1 MLPSLCVAFLSGLVV
16 GSFLPFFPVA
26 LLFVLLV
33 FILILSALE
42 RAGVIDLPKSFMW
55 CAALCLGV
63 VYWTGVTPPISGHA
77 RDGFLSGSSV
87 EYTGRIV
94 GLVQHA
100 PSRLTMVV
108 EITSSSD
115 EGSLTRKIKLT
126 WRDPGDAVWAGD
138 QIVFCASL
146 RVPTGSLN
154 PRGFDYASYVERQG
168 IEAVG
173 TVTGPEAVHL
183 LPSASELNWWWKGW
197 GHIDRWRSIIREK
210 AIYSLAQP
218 ARGLFLGI
226 VIGERGYVEEDLQEW
241 FMTTGTIHLLSISGS
256 HLGLIAVVVFGV
268 IRRGLTFLPAVMLLG
283 MSRFVT
289 PTRVAILC
297 TWLVVTFYA
306 LLAGAEL
313 ATMRA
318 WIMIC
323 LGLATIW
330 IGSERHLLHALAGAA
345 FVILLH
351 DPRAIGD
358 ISFQLSFLS
367 VLAIIWVVVSPS
379 CQDSPDEQ
387 AGTKREVWGRHVR
400 EAVVLGAAV
409 TLVTTPLVA
418 WYFNQVPW
426 LGLVTNLV
434 AVPFTGMILVPF
446 GLLSACVTLVNV
458 AGDIPLALIQ
468 ERLLEWMVH
477 ALHWC
482 ATLPG
487 SDWRVPAPP
496 LWGMAAF
503 YLGVPLV
510 VGAIRLRY
518 HRAIGSVL
526 VGTALGGWIL
536 SGIPISDG
544 DRWRVTFLDV
554 GQGDSALLQLPD
566 GKTVLIDGGRK
577 YERFDMGRGVIAPF
591 LLNQG
596 IRRLDHIIA
605 THPQQDHV
613 GGLPWMIRH
622 LEVGE
627 FWHTGIERSEP
638 LFKELREAVAER
650 NVQDHVATRGE
661 EVVRGES
668 CRLTVLNPIGTQNGA
683 VPIHGISGTFLNNVS
698 VVVQLICGH
707 QSILFAADIEADGLH
722 RLAAMGQDPVTVL
735 KVPHHGA
742 RSSLDRGWIALVR
755 PRYAVFSVGRHNSYG
770 HPVPDVVEAYSA
782 IGSEVARTD
791 RDGAI
796 IVTGRLSTSDMQVR
810 RTRDMVLQPVI
821 LQECLWICEWRNWHR
836 VWMQAREF

>member
-1 MLPSLCVAFLSGLVV
+1 MLPSLCVAFLTGLVA
-16 GSFLPFFPVA
+16 GSLLPFFPVV

-33 FILILSALE
+33 FILILSAVE
-42 RAGVIDLPKSFMW
+42 RAGVIDQPKSCMW

-63 VYWTGVTPPISGHA
+63 IYWTGMTPPVSTHTHNDISP
-77 RDGFLSGSSV
+77 GSSL

-100 PSRLTMVV
+100 PSRLTMLVH
-108 EITSSSD
+108 ITSSSD
-115 EGSLTRKIKLT
+115 EVSLTRRIKLT

-138 QIVFCASL
+138 HIVFRASL

-183 LPSASELNWWWKGW
+183 LPFASEPNWWWRSW
-197 GHIDRWRSIIREK
+197 GHIDRWRGVIREK
-210 AIYSLAQP
+210 AIHSLAQP

-226 VIGERGYVEEDLQEW
+226 VIGERGYVQEDLQEW

-256 HLGLIAVVVFGV
+256 HLGLIAVVVFGA
-268 IRRGLTFLPAVMLLG
+268 IRRGLTSLPALMLLG

-289 PTRVAILC
+289 PTRMAILC

-318 WIMIC
+318 WVMIC
-323 LGLATIW
+323 MALATIW

-367 VLAIIWVVVSPS
+367 VLAIIWVVASPS
-379 CQDSPDEQ
+379 RQDNPDEQ
-387 AGTKREVWGRHVR
+387 AGTKWEVWGRHVR

-446 GLLSACVTLVNV
+446 GLLSALVTLVNV
-458 AGDIPLALIQ
+458 AGDLPLAFIQ
-468 ERLLEWMVH
+468 ERLLEWMVN

-482 ATLPG
+482 ATLPE

-510 VGAIRLRY
+510 VGAIRFRY
-518 HRAIGSVL
+518 HLAIGTVL

-536 SGIPISDG
+536 SGIPIADG

-554 GQGDSALLQLPD
+554 GQGDSALLQFPD

-638 LFKELREAVAER
+638 LFKELRQAVAER
-650 NVQDHVATRGE
+650 KVQDHVATRGE

-683 VPIHGISGTFLNNVS
+683 VSIQGVSGTFLNNVS

-707 QSILFAADIEADGLH
+707 QSILFAADIETDGLH

-742 RSSLDRGWIALVR
+742 RSSLDRDWIALVR

-770 HPVPDVVEAYSA
+770 HPVPDVVDAYSA

-791 RDGAI
+791 QDGAV

-810 RTRDMVLQPVI
+810 RMRDMVLQPVI
-821 LQECLWICEWRNWHR
+821 PQECLWICEWRNWHR
-836 VWMQAREF
+836 VWMQAQEF

>member
-1 MLPSLCVAFLSGLVV
+1 MLPSLCVAFLAGLVA

-33 FILILSALE
+33 FILILSAVE
-42 RAGVIDLPKSFMW
+42 RAGVIEQPQSCMW

-63 VYWTGVTPPISGHA
+63 IYWTGVTPPISGHA
-77 RDGFLSGSSV
+77 RDDLSSGSSL
-87 EYTGRIV
+87 EYTGRVV

-100 PSRLTMVV
+100 PSRLTMLV
-108 EITSSSD
+108 EITSNS
-115 EGSLTRKIKLT
+115 EAVPLTRRIKLT

-138 QIVFCASL
+138 QIVFRAGL

-183 LPSASELNWWWKGW
+183 LPSASEVNWWWRGW
-197 GHIDRWRSIIREK
+197 GHIDRWRGAIREK
-210 AIYSLAQP
+210 AIHSLAQP
-218 ARGLFLGI
+218 SRGLFLGI

-256 HLGLIAVVVFGV
+256 HLGLIAVVVFSA
-268 IRRGLTFLPAVMLLG
+268 IRRGLTFLPALTFLG

-289 PTRVAILC
+289 PTRVAIIC
-297 TWLVVTFYA
+297 TWMVVTFYA

-318 WIMIC
+318 WVMIC
-323 LGLATIW
+323 MGLTTIW

-345 FVILLH
+345 VVIILH

-367 VLAIIWVVVSPS
+367 VLAIIWVVASS
-379 CQDSPDEQ
+379 SRRDSPDEQ
-387 AGTKREVWGRHVR
+387 ACTKWDVWGSHVR

-446 GLLSACVTLVNV
+446 GLLSAFVTLVNV
-458 AGDIPLALIQ
+458 AGDLPLAFIQ

-487 SDWRVPAPP
+487 SDWRVSAPP

-510 VGAIRLRY
+510 VGALRLRY

-536 SGIPISDG
+536 SGIPIADG

-554 GQGDSALLQLPD
+554 GQGDSALLQFPD
-566 GKTVLIDGGRK
+566 GKTVLIDGGKR

-622 LEVGE
+622 LEVGA

-650 NVQDHVATRGE
+650 KVQAHVATRGE

-668 CRLTVLNPIGTQNGA
+668 CRLTVLNPVGGQDRGA
-683 VPIHGISGTFLNNVS
+683 SIKSFSGTFLNNES
-698 VVVQLICGH
+698 VVVQLTCGH
-707 QSILFAADIEADGLH
+707 QSILFAADIETDGLH
-722 RLAAMGQDPVTVL
+722 HLAAMGQDPVTVL

-742 RSSLDRGWIALVR
+742 RSSLNRDWIALVR
-755 PRYAVFSVGRHNSYG
+755 PRYAVFSVGQHNSYG

-782 IGSEVARTD
+782 IGSDVVRTD

-796 IVTGRLSTSDMQVR
+796 IVTGRISTSDMQVR
-810 RTRDMVLQPVI
+810 RMRDMVLEPVI
-821 LQECLWICEWRNWHR
+821 PLDCLWICEWRNWHR
-836 VWMQAREF
+836 VWMQTHEF

>member
-1 MLPSLCVAFLSGLVV
+1 MLPSLCVAFLAGLVA
-16 GSFLPFFPVA
+16 GSFLPYFPLV
-26 LLFVLLV
+26 LLIVLLV
-33 FILILSALE
+33 FIFILTAFE
-42 RAGVIDLPKSFMW
+42 RAGVFEHPKSCMW

-63 VYWTGVTPPISGHA
+63 VYWTGLTPPISGYT
-77 RDGFLSGSSV
+77 RDDLSAGSSL
-87 EYTGRIV
+87 EYTGRVV

-100 PSRLTMVV
+100 PSRLTMLV
-108 EITSSSD
+108 EIASTAAD
-115 EGSLTRKIKLT
+115 VSLRRRIKLT
-126 WRDPGDAVWAGD
+126 WREPDDDVWAGD
-138 QIVFCASL
+138 QIVFRATL
-146 RVPTGSLN
+146 RAPMGSLN

-173 TVTGPEAVHL
+173 TVTGPEAVHV
-183 LPSASELNWWWKGW
+183 LPLATESNWWWRSW
-197 GHIDRWRSIIREK
+197 GQIDRWRGVIREK
-210 AIYSLAQP
+210 AIRSLAQP
-218 ARGLFLGI
+218 ACGLFLGI
-226 VIGERGYVEEDLQEW
+226 VIGDRGYVQEDLQEW

-256 HLGLIAVVVFGV
+256 HLGLIAVVVFGA
-268 IRRGLTFLPAVMLLG
+268 IRRGLTILPALTLLG
-283 MSRFVT
+283 LSRFVA

-318 WIMIC
+318 WVMIC

-345 FVILLH
+345 FLILLH

-367 VLAIIWVVVSPS
+367 VLAIIWVVAAPS
-379 CQDSPDEQ
+379 RPDHPDEQ
-387 AGTKREVWGRHVR
+387 AGTKWKVWSRHIR

-409 TLVTTPLVA
+409 TLVTTPLVG

-434 AVPFTGMILVPF
+434 AVPFTGMILVPL
-446 GLLSACVTLVNV
+446 GLLSALVTLVIV
-458 AGDIPLALIQ
+458 TGDLPLVFVQ

-487 SDWRVPAPP
+487 SDWRVPAPA
-496 LWGMAAF
+496 LWEMAAF
-503 YLGVPLV
+503 YFGVLFV
-510 VGAIRLRY
+510 VGAIGVRY
-518 HRAIGSVL
+518 HRAIGMVL
-526 VGTALGGWIL
+526 VLMASGGWVL
-536 SGIPISDG
+536 SGVPIADG

-554 GQGDSALLQLPD
+554 GQGDSALIQFPD

-577 YERFDMGRGVIAPF
+577 YERFDMGRSVIAPF

-596 IRRLDHIIA
+596 IRRLDYIIA

-622 LEVGE
+622 LDVGAY
-627 FWHTGIERSEP
+627 WHTGIERPEP
-638 LFKELREAVAER
+638 IFKELRQAVVER
-650 NVQDHVATRGE
+650 QVQEHVATRGE
-661 EVVRGES
+661 EVVGGES
-668 CRLTVLNPIGTQNGA
+668 CPLTVLSPIGEEEDGRTLQSL
-683 VPIHGISGTFLNNVS
+683 SGTFLNNQS
-698 VVVQLICGH
+698 VVVQFTCGG
-707 QSILFAADIEADGLH
+707 QSILFAADMETDGLR

-742 RSSLDRGWIALVR
+742 RSSLARDWIALVR

-770 HPVPDVVEAYSA
+770 HPVPDVVEAYST
-782 IGSEVARTD
+782 IGSEVTRTD

-796 IVTGRLSTSDMQVR
+796 IVTGRLSTPDIQVR
-810 RTRDMVLQPVI
+810 RMHDMVLEPVI
-821 LQECLWICEWRNWHR
+821 PRECLWDCEKRNWQR
-836 VWMQAREF
+836 VWLQAA

>member
-1 MLPSLCVAFLSGLVV
+1 MLPSLCVAFLTGLVA
-16 GSFLPFFPVA
+16 GSLLPFFPVV
-26 LLFVLLV
+26 LLIVLLV
-33 FILILSALE
+33 FILILSAVE
-42 RAGVIDLPKSFMW
+42 RAGVIDQPKSFMW

-63 VYWTGVTPPISGHA
+63 IYWTGVTPPISGHA
-77 RDGFLSGSSV
+77 RDDLSSGSSV
-87 EYTGRIV
+87 EYTGRVV

-100 PSRLTMVV
+100 RSRLTMVV

-115 EGSLTRKIKLT
+115 KGSLTRRIKLT

-138 QIVFCASL
+138 RIVFRAGL

-183 LPSASELNWWWKGW
+183 LPSGRESSWWWKGW
-197 GHIDRWRSIIREK
+197 GHIDRWRGVIRGK
-210 AIYSLAQP
+210 AIQSLAQP

-256 HLGLIAVVVFGV
+256 HLGLIAVVVFGAV
-268 IRRGLTFLPAVMLLG
+268 RRGLTFLPTLMLLK

-297 TWLVVTFYA
+297 TWMVVTFYA

-318 WIMIC
+318 WVMIC

-345 FVILLH
+345 FLILLH

-367 VLAIIWVVVSPS
+367 VLAIIWVVSSPS
-379 CQDSPDEQ
+379 CQEVPDKQ
-387 AGTKREVWGRHVR
+387 ACTKWEVWGRHVR

-426 LGLVTNLV
+426 LGLVANLV
-434 AVPFTGMILVPF
+434 AVPFTGVILVPL
-446 GLLSACVTLVNV
+446 GLLSAFVTLVNV
-458 AGDIPLALIQ
+458 SGDLPLASIQ
-468 ERLLEWMVH
+468 EHLLEWMVN

-487 SDWRVPAPP
+487 GDWRVPAPP
-496 LWGMAAF
+496 LWAMAVF

-510 VGAIRLRY
+510 VSAMQFRY
-518 HRAIGSVL
+518 GRAIGTVF
-526 VGTALGGWIL
+526 VATALGGWIL
-536 SGIPISDG
+536 SGIPIADG

-554 GQGDSALLQLPD
+554 GQGDSALLQFPD
-566 GKTVLIDGGRK
+566 GKTVLIDGGRR

-596 IRRLDHIIA
+596 IRRLGHIIA

-650 NVQDHVATRGE
+650 KVQDHVATRGE
-661 EVVRGES
+661 EILRGGS
-668 CRLTVLNPIGTQNGA
+668 CRLTVLNPIRAQDRGDSTQSF
-683 VPIHGISGTFLNNVS
+683 SGTFLNNES
-698 VVVQLICGH
+698 VVVQLTCGH
-707 QSILFAADIEADGLH
+707 QSILFAADMETDGLH

-742 RSSLDRGWIALVR
+742 RSSLNRDWIASVR

-782 IGSEVARTD
+782 MGSEVARTD

-796 IVTGRLSTSDMQVR
+796 IVTGRLSTSDIQIR
-810 RTRDMVLQPVI
+810 RMRDMVLEPVV
-821 LQECLWICEWRNWHR
+821 LRECPWDCEWRNWHR
-836 VWMQAREF
+836 VWMQAHEF